1 MICADVTNQNTQFVS
16 TNYVHLKNLNLADC
30 SRDGNKKIDVLI
42 GADVY
47 YRFMYGNV
55 IRGKTN
61 EPIAIVSCFGWV
73 LTGFFESMSSVNFT
87 STHLLR
93 LI

>member
-1 MICADVTNQNTQFVS
+1 
-16 TNYVHLKNLNLADC
+16 
-30 SRDGNKKIDVLI
+30 
-42 GADVY
+42 
-47 YRFMYGNV
+47 MYGNV

-61 EPIAIVSCFGWV
+61 EPIAIASCFGWV

-93 LI
+93 CNTETVGFEKDENFEKSITTFLKMNCIKIAPRTVIQKHNIYKT